1 MDRATINIYE
11 IVSGIQAKKEQFRI
25 VPPYATFMEVKA
37 EMPGKDDGTIYA
49 LLDAEMMNGT
59 IVRHRHINGYSYSIS
74 EE

>member
-1 MDRATINIYE
+1 MGKSVKE
-11 IVSGIQAKKEQFRI
+11 IVKAIQAKKREYRI
-25 VPPYATFMEVKA
+25 VPSYALFYEIKA
-37 EMPGKDDGTIYA
+37 GMQPVDDGELYA

>member
-1 MDRATINIYE
+1 MERATINIYE
-11 IVSGIQAKKEQFRI
+11 IVSQMQAKKEQYRI
-25 VPPYATFMEVKA
+25 EPPYATFIEVKA
-37 EMPGKDDGTIYA
+37 ELGGIDDGELYA